1 MKYLPILKYIL
12 LILGFVAGV
21 LSMTGSVDGV
31 LYMSY
36 ILLGITVALA
46 VIMPLASIAQ
56 NPKTA
61 SKALVGIGVLGAICA
76 VSWIL
81 ASDEPITLA
90 SGDILD
96 NPFALKIADLQIFAT
111 YITFAGALLAIVTTE
126 IYKIFK

>member
-1 MKYLPILKYIL
+1 MKYLPILKYVL
-12 LILGFVAGV
+12 LTLGLIAGV
-21 LSMTGSVDGV
+21 LSMNSSVDGV
-31 LYMSY
+31 LYMTY
-36 ILLGITVALA
+36 ILLGVTVALA

-61 SKALVGIGVLGAICA
+61 KKALLGIGALAAICA
-76 VSWIL
+76 VSWML

-90 SGDILD
+90 SGDVLD
-96 NPFALKIADLQIFAT
+96 NSFSLKIADLQIFAT